1 MNIQNKIH
9 PFPLIRLDETDS
21 TNRYLARL
29 CDREAVDEYTTVVT
43 DYQTAG
49 QGQRGNTW
57 ESERGCNLLFSF
69 VLYPG
74 FLEARRQFLLSQ
86 LTALAVGE
94 ELAQRAEGICIKW
107 PNDIYWHEKKI
118 CGLLI
123 EHELAG
129 THIARSI
136 AGIGVN
142 INQEVFRGDAPN
154 PVSLK
159 LITGREYDR
168 EDILRGIIA
177 RVQDYYT
184 ALQRDTQG
192 NALEGAVADI
202 ARKYDRVL
210 FRRTGLHPYED
221 ARGRFNARLLRVEG
235 DGRMVL
241 QDEAGEER
249 SYLFKEVQYL
259 L

>member
-1 MNIQNKIH
+1 M
-9 PFPLIRLDETDS
+9 
-21 TNRYLARL
+21 
-29 CDREAVDEYTTVVT
+29 
-43 DYQTAG
+43 
-49 QGQRGNTW
+49 
-57 ESERGCNLLFSF
+57 
-69 VLYPG
+69 LYPG

-192 NALEGAVADI
+192 NALEGAAADI

-221 ARGRFNARLLRVEG
+221 ARGHFNARLLRVEG
-235 DGRMVL
+235 DGRMVV
-241 QDEAGEER
+241 QDETGEER